1 MNYCPPKNSKCGGPK
16 YDPESWE
23 LNKEEHEINNCY
35 SYAMN
40 IKESNIEEK
49 RQPGELCGRE
59 FKYDCENIEK
69 MMKCDFP
76 SIQKIEKIDTPI
88 PCSHYRIALVLDN
101 SGEHLD
107 YHFYRQDIDGYWS
120 HKTGNNPITNL
131 DASGNIIINP
141 ENIDRNYDKK
151 ANDMFNYKNFC
162 GYYSIKYNDN
172 III

>member
-120 HKTGNNPITNL
+120 HKTGNNPITNSYPKL
-131 DASGNIIINP
+131 KAVGLKVNRDPHLTINLK
-141 ENIDRNYDKK
+141 NLIDVQVSLR
-151 ANDMFNYKNFC
+151 
-162 GYYSIKYNDN
+162 IQV
-172 III
+172 